1 MSSNVD
7 VVVDVDVS
15 PLFQA
20 LSNDRTASQLPQ
32 ESSTIFSASNATPDT
47 SNTAIIAPQDGN
59 SHSHMLTC
67 QHTHVHSLPL
77 EQPSMTPIEEMFT
90 CAKQNNLAQFVLLV
104 AQYGDELARERR
116 DAQGHTI
123 AHWAAQ
129 KANGE
134 FLQYLHSIGAP
145 IDSPSEDGRAQ
156 LHPIHWACAAGN
168 LSALRTLVLRL
179 GVDINTCDAKKHRS
193 PLLVA
198 AQNGHPL
205 LVLFCVRNGAD
216 VTLVDDDGDT
226 AVHWAAYKG
235 ATEIV
240 AVFQYLQLSSDAPDK
255 FGQTPLHLAAMRGKL
270 DTVQFLVETL
280 DADVMALDAK
290 KRTPRDLA
298 QLKHFREVVRYLKQ
312 REVRVAAW
320 NVAAFT
326 WWCDPGSRA
335 PYYFTVLN
343 AVAAALVYLFLLL
356 PAMPDRRNF
365 IVPHL
370 VWDAATWYFFYR
382 TVTTKPGS
390 AVDDSKE
397 YAVAYKKVTEA
408 LIGGDDDDG
417 EEEKNKEKASARAQ
431 QECMERPLCHTCH
444 IQRPLRSKHCRICK
458 TCVPVFDHHCPFVDN
473 CVGRDNYAAF
483 LLFVTFLTFDLVG
496 MEYVLYLLWCHHHD
510 MRVYAMV
517 GMIYLLLLLL
527 PVAQLAGFHIYLT
540 AFNRTTNELLNT
552 DRYRFQRGGHSRSY
566 DRGLVRNVGE
576 RCFGLGEEAVNDD
589 DAEAKSKLLD
599 EQLSSIPV

>member
-1 MSSNVD
+1 MSDTDVIVDISTLLQAPSTDQTISSSTQDSSPVSSASDAVLTVSNKA
-7 VVVDVDVS
+7 VV
-15 PLFQA
+15 
-20 LSNDRTASQLPQ
+20 ASQH
-32 ESSTIFSASNATPDT
+32 
-47 SNTAIIAPQDGN
+47 G
-59 SHSHMLTC
+59 HSHGHSHTC
-67 QHTHVHSLPL
+67 QHNSHDSLPE
-77 EQPSMTPIEEMFT
+77 EQLPMTPIEEMFA
-90 CAKQNNLAQFVLLV
+90 CAKRNDLAQFVLLV

-129 KANGE
+129 KADGE
-134 FLQYLHSIGAP
+134 FLCYLNSIGAP

-168 LSALRTLVLRL
+168 LSTLRTLVLRL
-179 GVDINTCDAKKHRS
+179 GVDINQCDAKKHRS

-240 AVFQYLQLSSDAPDK
+240 AVFQYLQVSSDAPDK
-255 FGQTPLHLAAMRGKL
+255 FGQTPLHLAAMRGEL

-298 QLKHFREVVRYLKQ
+298 QLKHFWEVVRYIKQ
-312 REVRVAAW
+312 HEVRVAAW
-320 NVAAFT
+320 NIAAFT

-343 AVAAALVYLFLLL
+343 AVATALIYLLLVL

-370 VWDAATWYFFYR
+370 AWDAVTWYFFYR

-390 AVDDSKE
+390 APNDSEE
-397 YAVAYKKVTEA
+397 YAIAYKKVTEA
-408 LIGGDDDDG
+408 LIGGDDGDGG
-417 EEEKNKEKASARAQ
+417 EEDTNKESASARAQ
-431 QECMERPLCHTCH
+431 RECMERPLCHTCH
-444 IQRPLRSKHCRICK
+444 IQRPARSKHCRICK

-473 CVGRDNYAAF
+473 CVGRDNYATF
-483 LLFVTFLTFDLVG
+483 LLFVVFLAVDLVG
-496 MEYVLYLLWCHHHD
+496 MEYVLYLLWRYHHD
-510 MRVYAMV
+510 LRVYAVV
-517 GMIYLLLLLL
+517 GMIYLLLILL
-527 PVAQLAGFHIYLT
+527 PVAQLAGFHLYLI
-540 AFNRTTNELLNT
+540 ARNRTTNELLNAN
-552 DRYRFQRGGHSRSY
+552 RYRFRSGGNLRSY
-566 DRGLVRNVGE
+566 DRGLIRNVEE
-576 RCFGLGEEAVNDD
+576 RCFGLDGEAVDD
-589 DAEAKSKLLD
+589 EDAEARTKLLD
-599 EQLSSIPV
+599 EQLGSVPV